1 MHTTIAAAVA
11 VCPRYICTYRGEG
24 AKATNIPPPLFYAN
38 CLFSLFLVT
47 TERDQTFSIFIAVS
61 STVFL
66 FHLARTT
73 SFTCLTRG
81 ITFSTQGDVSEIE
94 TEIRVS
100 FLRKRK
106 DFSLSTVGFSGSR
119 MEMGLVEKKAQQR
132 EKRVAEQS
140 ISPST
145 RPSGKVRKGEKERKG
160 CYGSLLPS
168 ELSPCRFGKA
178 RGGGER
184 RGRRGGLCL
193 WTTIVQNKAT
203 QKHFRSLFSSL
214 VFLRKPSSLSSL
226 RVFIIQNRFTKL
238 SRFVRN
244 LCVVFDV
251 VGDYG
256 AKVQNAFSDWETIEA
271 AMEEEGRKEGALPQ
285 SGGTQKNK
293 RRIRFFQICV
303 VFLCINV
310 EGERMH
316 ERKNL
321 GGLVPPFLSSSKRPA
336 WNPVCERA
344 DGRLATFRFA
354 PPGNRAKKPSRYRYF
369 SFFSILFA
377 SKEAKY
383 RMGFCDSILFSIFFV
398 GRS

>member
-1 MHTTIAAAVA
+1 MHTTIAAAA

-38 CLFSLFLVT
+38 CFFSLFLVT
-47 TERDQTFSIFIAVS
+47 TERDQTSSIFIAVS

-66 FHLARTT
+66 FHLARTA
-73 SFTCLTRG
+73 SFTCLTRD

-119 MEMGLVEKKAQQR
+119 MEMGEVEKKAQQR

-145 RPSGKVRKGEKERKG
+145 
-160 CYGSLLPS
+160 
-168 ELSPCRFGKA
+168 FGKSQEG
-178 RGGGER
+178 RKREERLLWFSTTIRVKSLPVWKGQGRGER

-271 AMEEEGRKEGALPQ
+271 AMEEEGRKEGLFPSPEERRKTRGGG
-285 SGGTQKNK
+285 SG
-293 RRIRFFQICV
+293 F
-303 VFLCINV
+303 
-310 EGERMH
+310 
-316 ERKNL
+316 
-321 GGLVPPFLSSSKRPA
+321 S
-336 WNPVCERA
+336 
-344 DGRLATFRFA
+344 RFA
-354 PPGNRAKKPSRYRYF
+354 LF
-369 SFFSILFA
+369 SF
-377 SKEAKY
+377 
-383 RMGFCDSILFSIFFV
+383 V
-398 GRS
+398 